1 MSARARGRRTR
12 WASAALA
19 LAVTVGLGY
28 LAVRDV
34 DLEELGESLREM
46 NYWWLLPALAVLA
59 VGFFMR
65 ALRWRLLFTPGKR
78 PAVRPTTEALL
89 IGQFLNSVLPFR
101 AGDAARIVALHPLAG
116 ASRAV
121 TTGTVVTERFFDVL
135 SLLLLLFVALP
146 WLPEIGWL
154 RAAGL
159 LAIVLTAAAVAA
171 AVVLRVYGERPLR
184 FVLRPLARL
193 PFLSGKRVEDAV
205 RNLMHGLA
213 GLRSARLGLV
223 AFLWTIASW
232 LVLGVSFWLVMLGF
246 DLGLSPAAGLLVV
259 IATGLSM
266 ILPSAPA
273 AVGVFEAAV
282 VVALSAYGIPQSE
295 ALSYALVVHA
305 LNVLPFV
312 VAGLVVLNVRRDVL
326 SLSGRPRG
334 PGERPGALAGPAPAR
349 RRVRARRDGGRA
361 GDHEHDVTQ
370 PADRHPEVDEVR
382 EPR

>member
-1 MSARARGRRTR
+1 MSSRARGRRAK
-12 WASAALA
+12 WGSAALA

-34 DLEELGESLREM
+34 DLDELGESLREM
-46 NYWWLLPALAVLA
+46 NYWWLLPGLATLAL
-59 VGFFMR
+59 GFFMR
-65 ALRWRLLFTPGKR
+65 ALRWRLLFTPSKR
-78 PAVRPTTEALL
+78 PAVWPTTEALL
-89 IGQFLNSVLPFR
+89 IGQFLNSVLPLR

-116 ASRAV
+116 TSRAV

-146 WLPEIGWL
+146 WLPELGWL

-159 LAIVLTAAAVAA
+159 LAIALTLAAVAA

-184 FVLRPLARL
+184 FLLRPLARL
-193 PFLSGKRVEDAV
+193 PFLSVKRVEDAV
-205 RNLMHGLA
+205 RNLTRGLA

-282 VVALSAYGIPQSE
+282 VVALSAYGISQSE

-334 PGERPGALAGPAPAR
+334 GGERPGPPAGAGPAR
-349 RRVRARRDGGRA
+349 LRAGTRRDRSRT
-361 GDHEHDVTQ
+361 GDHEHDVPQ
-370 PADRHPEVDEVR
+370 PADRHAEVDEVR